1 MTQDGD
7 SGQDQRGQHPAVR
20 AEAAPPS
27 PYLQAGEAIPEAYLA
42 PAQPGQPR
50 YGSAPQFRPGQRAFR
65 PCQPGNGQPGNGQPG
80 SGQQGYG
87 QQGYGRPVQRRAGFG
102 QGRTRRDPAFAAPWE
117 RAVASILDWTIILG
131 VSIAIFLAPL
141 VRLARQMQAIMA
153 QYQDPIGAQA
163 ALNNL
168 GRDPSTLNTILHMQ
182 LTAFG
187 IALAYFWIAHTAWG
201 TTLGKQAVGLRVVTA
216 SEHSRISIK
225 SAGIRTATFLIGPAV
240 FLLTPAPL
248 NFVGG
253 AAWLAD
259 ALVGLT
265 DAQTQSLHDR
275 MAGTVVVKK
284 RWLEQQDRTT
294 ADR

>member
-7 SGQDQRGQHPAVR
+7 TGQDQRDPHPVVR

-27 PYLQAGEAIPEAYLA
+27 PYLPAGEAIPEAYLA
-42 PAQPGQPR
+42 PPQPGQPR
-50 YGSAPQFRPGQRAFR
+50 YGNAHFRPGQRAFR
-65 PCQPGNGQPGNGQPG
+65 PGQPDNAAQPGIPQPGYGQPGYVRPSNG
-80 SGQQGYG
+80 
-87 QQGYGRPVQRRAGFG
+87 RARFG
-102 QGRTRRDPAFAAPWE
+102 PARARRDPAFAAPWE

-141 VRLARQMQAIMA
+141 VAFVRQMQAILN
-153 QYQDPIGAQA
+153 QYQDPVAAQT

-168 GRDPSTLNTILHMQ
+168 SRDPSTLNTFLHIG
-182 LTAFG
+182 LAAFG
-187 IALAYFWIAHTAWG
+187 IALAYFWIAHAAWG

-216 SEHSRISIK
+216 SEHSRISVA
-225 SAGIRTATFLIGPAV
+225 SAGIRTAIFLIGPAV

-248 NFVGG
+248 APLNFLGG

-259 ALVGLT
+259 ALVGIT
-265 DAQTQSLHDR
+265 DPQAQSLHDR

-284 RWLEQQDRTT
+284 RWLEQQDRKTSGW
-294 ADR
+294 

>member
-7 SGQDQRGQHPAVR
+7 TGQDQRDPHPAGR

-27 PYLQAGEAIPEAYLA
+27 PYLQAGEAVPEAYLA
-42 PAQPGQPR
+42 PPQPGQPR
-50 YGSAPQFRPGQRAFR
+50 YGNAPQFRPGQRAFR
-65 PCQPGNGQPGNGQPG
+65 PGQPGNVAQPGNPQPG
-80 SGQQGYG
+80 SGQP
-87 QQGYGRPVQRRAGFG
+87 GYGRPVNGRAGFG
-102 QGRTRRDPAFAAPWE
+102 QARTRRDPAFAAPWE
-117 RAVASILDWTIILG
+117 RAVASVLDWTMILG

-141 VRLARQMQAIMA
+141 VALARQMQAILN
-153 QYQDPIGAQA
+153 QYQDPIAAQT

-168 GRDPSTLNTILHMQ
+168 SRDPSTLNTLLHAQ

-187 IALAYFWIAHTAWG
+187 IALVYFWIAHTAWG

-216 SEHSRISIK
+216 SDHSRISIR

-259 ALVGLT
+259 AVLGLT
-265 DAQTQSLHDR
+265 DPQTRTLHDR

-284 RWLEQQDRTT
+284 RWLEQQDRKT
-294 ADR
+294 AAW